1 MKPIQ
6 DWLEDRLDNLP
17 DEGFEV
23 DSMAF
28 EQQADI
34 LRAEAQAEGYEA
46 VDLEELCNGDI
57 AAYLR
62 DRRTSKTAASLAAIV
77 KPDTT

>member
-23 DSMAF
+23 DSIAF

-46 VDLEELCNGDI
+46 NDLEELCSGDI

-62 DRRTSKTAASLAAIV
+62 DRRTSKTGASLAAIV
-77 KPDTT
+77 KPDST